1 MLRLSAELLFVF
13 HIFYCYFFVTYGRAL
28 PGPLDA
34 SNFLDL
40 GGAQFD
46 YQNGTKFLLFSACRI
61 RNEYQGLINMLRQLR
76 EENSVIV
83 TDTWINKE
91 QS

>member
-1 MLRLSAELLFVF
+1 M
-13 HIFYCYFFVTYGRAL
+13 TYGRAL

-34 SNFLDL
+34 SNCLDL
-40 GGAQFD
+40 DDAQFD
-46 YQNGTKFLLFSACRI
+46 YQNGTKLLLFSACRI
-61 RNEYQGLINMLRQLR
+61 RNVYQGLLNMLQQLG
-76 EENSVIV
+76 EENTVIV